1 MIQTTLHRTLAVLSR
16 YRTAIRDRQQG
27 FTLIEL
33 LVVVLIIGVL
43 AAVAIPIFL
52 NQQEGAKDSAVKA
65 QITQAKTAVVAEM
78 VTKGYPA
85 SLAAASA
92 YTASDEVTVTLAGSA
107 AAFCITG
114 QFVGSS
120 RTFAIDDNGA
130 AVQGTCSTAFAAV
143 ETTP

>member
-1 MIQTTLHRTLAVLSR
+1 MIRPMIHRTLHALSR
-16 YRTAIRDRQQG
+16 TRTAIRERQQG

-78 VTKGYPA
+78 VTNTFPTPGA
-85 SLAAASA
+85 DGSFTASA
-92 YTASDEVTVTLAGSA
+92 YTKSDEVTVKLNGSA
-107 AAFCITG
+107 TAFCISG
-114 QFVGSS
+114 QFDGSD
-120 RTFAIDDNGA
+120 RIFVIDDNGA
-130 AVQGTCSTAFAAV
+130 ALQGTCVSNVA
-143 ETTP
+143 TP

>member
-1 MIQTTLHRTLAVLSR
+1 MIRPLIHRTLHALSR
-16 YRTAIRDRQQG
+16 TRTAIRERQQG

-78 VTKGYPA
+78 VTKGFPA
-85 SLAAASA
+85 SLDVASA
-92 YTASDEVTVTLAGSA
+92 YTESKEVVVVLTGSA
-107 AAFCITG
+107 TAFCIEGT
-114 QFVGSS
+114 FKDSDHS
-120 RTFAIDDNGA
+120 FAIDDNGA
-130 AVQGTCSTAFAAV
+130 ALEGTCSAAFLAG
-143 ETTP
+143 P

>member
-1 MIQTTLHRTLAVLSR
+1 MILRSLGALSR
-16 YRTAIRDRQQG
+16 TRAALRDRQRG

-78 VTKGYPA
+78 VTNTFPA

-92 YTASDEVTVTLAGSA
+92 YTPSSDVTVTLTGSA

-114 QFVGSS
+114 KFTGSA
-120 RTFAIDDNGA
+120 RTFAIDDKGA
-130 AVQGTCSTAFAAV
+130 AIKGTCSVAFVA
-143 ETTP
+143 TP

>member
-1 MIQTTLHRTLAVLSR
+1 MIRPLIHRTLHALSR
-16 YRTAIRDRQQG
+16 TRTAIRERQQG

-65 QITQAKTAVVAEM
+65 QITQAKTAVVAEI
-78 VTKGYPA
+78 VTKGFPT

-92 YTASDEVTVTLAGSA
+92 YTPSDEVTVLLTGSA
-107 AAFCITG
+107 TAFCISG
-114 QFVGSS
+114 QFDGSA
-120 RTFAIDDNGA
+120 RIFAIDDNGA
-130 AVQGTCSTAFAAV
+130 ALQGTCVSGAA
-143 ETTP
+143 TP

>member
-1 MIQTTLHRTLAVLSR
+1 MIRSMINRSQGALVRV
-16 YRTAIRDRQQG
+16 RTAVRDRQQG

-78 VTKGYPA
+78 VTNTFPA

-92 YTASDEVTVTLAGSA
+92 YTESEEVTVTLTGSA
-107 AAFCITG
+107 TAFCITG
-114 QFVGSS
+114 VFDGSG

-130 AVQGTCSTAFAAV
+130 AIQGTCSTAFVAV
-143 ETTP
+143 ATTP

>member
-1 MIQTTLHRTLAVLSR
+1 MIRLNIHRTLARLSR
-16 YRTAIRDRQQG
+16 TRAAIRERQQG

-65 QITQAKTAVVAEM
+65 QITQAKTAVVAEI
-78 VTKGYPA
+78 VTSGFPA
-85 SLAAASA
+85 NLAAASA
-92 YTASDEVTVTLAGSA
+92 YTPSSEVTVVLTGSA
-107 AAFCITG
+107 TAFCITG
-114 QFVGSS
+114 QFDGSD

-130 AVQGTCSTAFAAV
+130 ALQGTCVANVA
-143 ETTP
+143 TP

>member
-1 MIQTTLHRTLAVLSR
+1 MIRLNINRTLAQLSR
-16 YRTAIRDRQQG
+16 KRIAIRERQQG

-65 QITQAKTAVVAEM
+65 QITQAKTAVVAEI
-78 VTKGYPA
+78 VTDGFPA
-85 SLAAASA
+85 DLAAASA
-92 YTASDEVTVTLAGSA
+92 YTVSDEVTVDLTGGPT
-107 AAFCITG
+107 AFCIEG
-114 QFVGSS
+114 QFDGSN

-130 AVQGTCSTAFAAV
+130 ALEGTCSTAFVAV
-143 ETTP
+143 ASTP

>member
-1 MIQTTLHRTLAVLSR
+1 MIRSLLNRPLAALTRT
-16 YRTAIRDRQQG
+16 RTAIREREQG

-65 QITQAKTAVVAEM
+65 QITQAKTAVVAEI
-78 VTKGYPA
+78 VTSGFPA
-85 SLAAASA
+85 NLAAASA
-92 YTASDEVTVTLAGSA
+92 YTPSDEVTVTLTGSA
-107 AAFCITG
+107 AAFCVEGVFTD
-114 QFVGSS
+114 SD

-130 AVQGTCSTAFAAV
+130 ALNGTCVANVA
-143 ETTP
+143 TPTP

>member
-1 MIQTTLHRTLAVLSR
+1 MIRPLIHRTLEALSR
-16 YRTAIRDRQQG
+16 TRIAIRDRQQG

-85 SLAAASA
+85 SLDDASA
-92 YTASDEVTVTLAGSA
+92 YTESKEVKVLLTGSA
-107 AAFCITG
+107 TAFCITG
-114 QFVGSS
+114 KFGSS
-120 RTFAIDDNGA
+120 TRMFAIDDNGA
-130 AVQGTCSTAFAAV
+130 AIEGTCVSNVATAA
-143 ETTP
+143 TP

>member
-1 MIQTTLHRTLAVLSR
+1 MIRSMIHLPLAALSR
-16 YRTAIRDRQQG
+16 TRTAIRDRQQG

-78 VTKGYPA
+78 VTNGFPA

-92 YTASDEVTVTLAGSA
+92 YNASKDVTVTLTGSA

-114 QFVGSS
+114 KFTGSP

-130 AVQGTCSTAFAAV
+130 AIQGTCSAAFVA
-143 ETTP
+143 TP

>member
-1 MIQTTLHRTLAVLSR
+1 MTRSMSTHILGEISR
-16 YRTAIRDRQQG
+16 RRTAIRDRQHG

-52 NQQEGAKDSAVKA
+52 NQQEGAKASAVKA

-78 VTKGYPA
+78 VTNAFPA
-85 SLAAASA
+85 TLADASA
-92 YTASDEVTVTLAGSA
+92 YTPSSDVTVVLTGSA
-107 AAFCITG
+107 AAFCIEGTFTG
-114 QFVGSS
+114 ST

-130 AVQGTCSTAFAAV
+130 AIEGTCVANVA
-143 ETTP
+143 TP

>member
-1 MIQTTLHRTLAVLSR
+1 MIHRTLAALTR
-16 YRTAIRDRQQG
+16 TRTAIRDRQQG

-78 VTKGYPA
+78 VTNTFPA

-92 YTASDEVTVTLAGSA
+92 YTESKEVTVTLTGSA
-107 AAFCITG
+107 AAFCISGKYTG
-114 QFVGSS
+114 ST

-130 AVQGTCSTAFAAV
+130 AVQGTCSTAFVAV
-143 ETTP
+143 ATTP